1 MNKKEQ
7 IKMAQKWLHETFG
20 KDEKYA
26 MEEMTY
32 SGKGLAYLRIF
43 PNKKD
48 GKELFFYDA
57 DALERQFVPI
67 DDNNRCVF
75 NLDFF
80 AQNLSNEQEV
90 RNLLLSFL
98 GDPVY
103 TYWFYEDETE
113 TLVYES
119 LEELLEDQ
127 GLSVTPSMQDVSL
140 LLTVDGFSL
149 FIDGALIYAEEMP
162 EEEFLEMPEV

>member
-32 SGKGLAYLRIF
+32 SGKGLSYLRIF

-57 DALERQFVPI
+57 DVLERQFVPI

-80 AQNLSNEQEV
+80 AQNLSNEREV

-103 TYWFYEDETE
+103 TYWFCEGETE

-119 LEELLEDQ
+119 LEELLEGQ
-127 GLSVTPSMQDVSL
+127 GLSVTPSMQDISL
-140 LLTVDGFSL
+140 LLAVDGFSL

>member
-57 DALERQFVPI
+57 DVLERQFVPI
-67 DDNNRCVF
+67 DDNSRCVF

-103 TYWFYEDETE
+103 IYWFYEDETE

-127 GLSVTPSMQDVSL
+127 GLSATPSMQDVSL
-140 LLTVDGFSL
+140 LLAVDGFSL
-149 FIDGALIYAEEMP
+149 FIEGALIYAKEMP

>member
-57 DALERQFVPI
+57 DVLERQFVPI

>member
-1 MNKKEQ
+1 M
-7 IKMAQKWLHETFG
+7 
-20 KDEKYA
+20 
-26 MEEMTY
+26 
-32 SGKGLAYLRIF
+32 
-43 PNKKD
+43 
-48 GKELFFYDA
+48 
-57 DALERQFVPI
+57 
-67 DDNNRCVF
+67 
-75 NLDFF
+75 
-80 AQNLSNEQEV
+80 
-90 RNLLLSFL
+90 LSFL

-140 LLTVDGFSL
+140 LLAVDGFSL
-149 FIDGALIYAEEMP
+149 FVEGALIYAKEMP